1 MCRCTYSLYV
11 LRIKIEMKMDWS
23 FSSPIECTPEGNFD
37 TLWAHLPGRIVYRLQ
52 LYLLSSQ
59 FSFDQKQTIWASP
72 KWTISDMPRA
82 DNQNSNLVRQ
92 IWRMW
97 VILARCCRL
106 WVGWAGGRL
115 AIWFSLPSGQAYI
128 TNVDKI
134 SQSSDD
140 NGDGGDVYD
149 SDSDNICIY
158 ALAKWQELFSFQ
170 LAAFSHL
177 GIIFLAFPPSFDC
190 GNRWLWKVIT
200 DWYDAGDI
208 DCMKD
213 TLQIEKKVY

>member
-1 MCRCTYSLYV
+1 
-11 LRIKIEMKMDWS
+11 MDWS
-23 FSSPIECTPEGNFD
+23 FSSPIECKVILTPC
-37 TLWAHLPGRIVYRLQ
+37 HLLGRIVYRLQ

-72 KWTISDMPRA
+72 KWRISDMPRA
-82 DNQNSNLVRQ
+82 ENQNSNLVRQ
-92 IWRMW
+92 IWRVW
-97 VILARCCRL
+97 VTLARCCSL

-149 SDSDNICIY
+149 SDSDNMH
-158 ALAKWQELFSFQ
+158 WQNDKNFSVFNWQPSLTWELCS
-170 LAAFSHL
+170 LL
-177 GIIFLAFPPSFDC
+177 FLHRSVVEIGDC
-190 GNRWLWKVIT
+190 VKSSLT
-200 DWYDAGDI
+200 DV
-208 DCMKD
+208 MVV
-213 TLQIEKKVY
+213 T

>member
-1 MCRCTYSLYV
+1 MCTYSLYV

-59 FSFDQKQTIWASP
+59 FSFDQKQTIWANP

-97 VILARCCRL
+97 VILARCCSL

-140 NGDGGDVYD
+140 TGNVNV
-149 SDSDNICIY
+149 SDSDNMH
-158 ALAKWQELFSFQ
+158 WQNHKNFSVFNWQPSLIWELCS
-170 LAAFSHL
+170 LL
-177 GIIFLAFPPSFDC
+177 FLHRSIVEIGDC
-190 GNRWLWKVIT
+190 G
-200 DWYDAGDI
+200 
-208 DCMKD
+208 
-213 TLQIEKKVY
+213 